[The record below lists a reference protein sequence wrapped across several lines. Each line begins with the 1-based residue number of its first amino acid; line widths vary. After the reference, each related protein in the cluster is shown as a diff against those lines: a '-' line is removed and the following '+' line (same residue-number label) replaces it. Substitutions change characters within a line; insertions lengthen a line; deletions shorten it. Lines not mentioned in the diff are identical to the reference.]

1 MLIYKTGAIYTS
13 YTQSVCVLTHPGRHG
28 IASEDRV
35 YMAWISLVPWPS
47 WEWG

>member
-13 YTQSVCVLTHPGRHG
+13 YTQAVCVLTHPGRHG

-35 YMAWISLVPWPS
+35 YMAWISLVP
-47 WEWG
+47 